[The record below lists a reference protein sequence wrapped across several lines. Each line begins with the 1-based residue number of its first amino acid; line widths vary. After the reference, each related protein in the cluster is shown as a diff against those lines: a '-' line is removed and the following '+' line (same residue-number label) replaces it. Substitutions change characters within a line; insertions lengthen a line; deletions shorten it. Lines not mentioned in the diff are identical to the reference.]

1 MRATSRTCWTRPR
14 AKRRCVGS
22 TYPASMNPRV
32 FFAHRQGLARFTSP
46 HLSFMKLCRSRRAR
60 ASRCL
65 KFSRLI
71 SRSSAPI
78 VSLTSKI
85 SPRMLGQA
93 LLAVETEQHPGGAA
107 DSRFIDEQSY
117 VDRNGALIRRV
128 EVGSGIECVGV
139 TPERQSFRF
148 TATAFDVQDMVDHDA
163 IEPCPKATAPLE
175 RRESRKSFDQD
186 LLRGILGVRG
196 VVKHSDGDVVDPR
209 LMTTHQSF

>member
-1 MRATSRTCWTRPR
+1 MIRRPPR
-14 AKRRCVGS
+14 S
-22 TYPASMNPRV
+22 TLFPYTTLFRSLPEVLAADFEELGADRV
-32 FFAHRQGLARFTSP
+32 ADLED
-46 HLSFMKLCRSRRAR
+46 
-60 ASRCL
+60 
-65 KFSRLI
+65 
-71 SRSSAPI
+71 
-78 VSLTSKI
+78 LTKDV
-85 SPRMLGQA
+85 GQA
-93 LLAVETEQHPGGAA
+93 LLAVETEQHPGSAA